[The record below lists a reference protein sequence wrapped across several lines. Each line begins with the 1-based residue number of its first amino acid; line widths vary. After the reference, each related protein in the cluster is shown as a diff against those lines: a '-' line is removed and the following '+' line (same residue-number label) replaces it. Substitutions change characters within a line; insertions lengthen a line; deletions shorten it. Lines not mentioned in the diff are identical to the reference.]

1 MNRITIITAD
11 LVITPVS
18 DKGFELLGLKSFEGI
33 LSQLSE
39 LIEGEL
45 KVKVLLNNINPQ
57 KSKRNKLQTFIKKSK
72 HFELLE
78 TVLRTRVDY
87 DKSAGAGKSV
97 IEYKKES
104 KAAKEIRS
112 LVKEVKKI
120 LNTWYFNI

>member
-18 DKGFELLGLKSFEGI
+18 DKNFELLD
-33 LSQLSE
+33 
-39 LIEGEL
+39 
-45 KVKVLLNNINPQ
+45 
-57 KSKRNKLQTFIKKSK
+57 
-72 HFELLE
+72 

-104 KAAKEIRS
+104 KLLMRLK
-112 LVKEVKKI
+112 
-120 LNTWYFNI
+120 N

>member
-57 KSKRNKLQTFIKKSK
+57 KSKLNKLQTFIKKSK

-120 LNTWYFNI
+120 LNT